1 MPTRLLIATASPMS
15 RGQEN
20 RPGDVTRLLQLV
32 AKGDSNAFDR
42 LMPLVYD
49 ELREIARRQLREERP
64 GHTLDTS
71 ALTHEA
77 YLKLVDEEV
86 DWENRAHFFVL
97 AARAMRQILI
107 DYARKRNAQKRGGDW
122 TRTTLSPRHLRMDVQ
137 MGELLD
143 LDEGLERFQ
152 DVDER
157 ASKVVELRFFGGMTE
172 DEVAEVLDVS
182 TRTVQRDWRKA
193 RAWLYKEL
201 YSEEE

>member
-1 MPTRLLIATASPMS
+1 MTSGTEDQPGDITRLLHQV
-15 RGQEN
+15 R
-20 RPGDVTRLLQLV
+20 D
-32 AKGDSNAFDR
+32 GDSGAFDR

-49 ELREIARRQLREERP
+49 ELQEIAHRQLRKERP

-71 ALTHEA
+71 ALTHEV

-122 TRTTLSPRHLRMDVQ
+122 TRTSLSTKHLRVDVQ
-137 MGELLD
+137 MGEVLA
-143 LDEGLERFQ
+143 LDEVLDRLEAR
-152 DVDER
+152 DER
-157 ASKVVELRFFGGMTE
+157 ASQVVELRFFGGMTE
-172 DEVAEVLDVS
+172 EEVAEVLDIS

-201 YSEEE
+201 DSEND

>member
-1 MPTRLLIATASPMS
+1 MHLRMAGATSSMT
-15 RGQEN
+15 EN
-20 RPGDVTRLLQLV
+20 RPGKITRLLQKV
-32 AKGDSNAFDR
+32 REGDSGAFDR

-49 ELREIARRQLREERP
+49 ELQEIARRQLRKERP

-71 ALTHEA
+71 ALTHEV
-77 YLKLVDEEV
+77 YLKLVDQEV

-122 TRTTLSPRHLRMDVQ
+122 TRTTLSPRHLHTEVQ
-137 MGELLD
+137 MGEMLA
-143 LDEGLERFQ
+143 LDEVLDRLE
-152 DVDER
+152 DLDER
-157 ASKVVELRFFGGMTE
+157 ASRVVELRFFGGMTE

-201 YSEEE
+201 YPEDE